1 MFSTAC
7 AIENWLE
14 RSTFTNEQSVPAV
27 LISLHTFN
35 PASSSISRMTIWCA
49 LFLAAS
55 NASNLPIPDAA
66 PVITMVEWF
75 IVLM

>member
-1 MFSTAC
+1 MFSTAS
-7 AIENWLE
+7 AIEDWLA
-14 RSTFTNEQSVPAV
+14 RSTFINEQSVPAV
-27 LISLHTFN
+27 LISLHTFI
-35 PASSSISRMTIWCA
+35 PACSSISRIIIYAA

-55 NASNLPIPDAA
+55 NASNLPMPDAA